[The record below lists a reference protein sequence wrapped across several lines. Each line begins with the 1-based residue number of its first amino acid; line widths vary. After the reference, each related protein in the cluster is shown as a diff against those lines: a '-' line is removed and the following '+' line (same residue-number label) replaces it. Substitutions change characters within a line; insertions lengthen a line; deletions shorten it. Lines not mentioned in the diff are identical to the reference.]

1 MAINKPIVAIA
12 TVALGALAFWMWQ
25 SGANVPT
32 APDPTKDPRYSSAS
46 IDEGKT
52 QATTAPAT
60 RVAHSETT
68 PTATSVADNAT
79 PEPLKRI
86 VVPQEK
92 LSDLY
97 LVKCSSCH
105 GRDGKGP
112 VGPSIA
118 GKSEKENLAM
128 LRRYKANEVENT
140 LMADLLTRTS
150 DEELARL
157 AHEISQFK

>member
-1 MAINKPIVAIA
+1 MAVNKPIVAVA
-12 TVALGALAFWMWQ
+12 TVALGAIAFWMWQ
-25 SGANVPT
+25 SGADVPT
-32 APDPTKDPRYSSAS
+32 APDPTQDPRFSSAT
-46 IDEGKT
+46 IDEGSAKAKQT
-52 QATTAPAT
+52 SATPAATSAPAS
-60 RVAHSETT
+60 VAETT
-68 PTATSVADNAT
+68 T

-86 VVPQEK
+86 VIPQEK

-118 GKSEKENLAM
+118 GKSEEENLAM

-150 DEELARL
+150 DEELAKL

>member
-1 MAINKPIVAIA
+1 MAVNKPIVAVA
-12 TVALGALAFWMWQ
+12 TVALGAIAFWMWQ
-25 SGANVPT
+25 SGADVPT
-32 APDPTKDPRYSSAS
+32 APDPTQDPRYSSAT
-46 IDEGKT
+46 IDEGSAKAKQT
-52 QATTAPAT
+52 SATPAATSAPVS
-60 RVAHSETT
+60 VAETT
-68 PTATSVADNAT
+68 T

-86 VVPQEK
+86 VIPQEK

-118 GKSEKENLAM
+118 GKSEEENLAT

-150 DEELARL
+150 DEELAKL